1 MRLGDFRRIHVLL
14 LVLGGL
20 AAALPA
26 RAADLAVTPPVGLSS
41 GLAPAPYD
49 RFEARFGAFAH
60 GTGSAEQGTISLNA
74 EIVTPRL
81 YGVDGFWAFLVPRVH
96 AGGFVNLSGR
106 TNHAY
111 GGLLW
116 TIPVYKSWFVE
127 GFFGAAIHD
136 GSLAGT
142 DRQAALGCYVLF
154 NAGGSIGYRINQ
166 NWSVMGT
173 FNHISNGNQVF
184 DRRCSENEVTALRS
198 RGRNQGLNHWG
209 ARISYAF

>member
-1 MRLGDFRRIHVLL
+1 LS
-14 LVLGGL
+14 VLGSL
-20 AAALPA
+20 IAVLSA
-26 RAADLAVTPPVGLSS
+26 RAADLEVTPPVGVGSKTT
-41 GLAPAPYD
+41 PAYYD

-60 GTGSAEQGTISLNA
+60 GVGSVEQGTVDLNG

-81 YGVDGFWAFLVPRVH
+81 YGANGFWAFLVPRIH

-116 TIPVYKSWFVE
+116 TIPIDKSWFVE
-127 GFFGAAIHD
+127 GFFGGAIHD

-142 DRQAALGCYVLF
+142 DRQSALGCHVLF
-154 NAGGSIGYRINQ
+154 NAGGSLGYRINQ

-209 ARISYAF
+209 ARIGYSF